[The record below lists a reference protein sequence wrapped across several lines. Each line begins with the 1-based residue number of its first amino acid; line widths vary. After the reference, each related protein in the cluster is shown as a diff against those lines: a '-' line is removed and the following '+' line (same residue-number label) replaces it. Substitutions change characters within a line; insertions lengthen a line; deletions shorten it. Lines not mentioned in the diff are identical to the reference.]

1 MSDVPPPAKLQPRPS
16 PKTLTVTD
24 NLPRGAELKLSDA
37 AIKSLV
43 RLFGEEALRRVGL
56 LEKGNAGGA

>member
-1 MSDVPPPAKLQPRPS
+1 MSKAAPKPAPR
-16 PKTLTVTD
+16 TLTVRDT
-24 NLPRGAELKLSDA
+24 LPAGAEIHLTPTA
-37 AIKSLV
+37 AKALV